1 MNTKLFAL
9 IVLSSLLLSACAAP
23 ASGSLAGTSWV
34 LQSINGNRQVGAAL
48 GGQPVTLQFTSATE
62 MGGSGGCNS
71 YGGSYQAGD
80 GRISFGGV
88 MSTLMMCADEDV
100 GAVETA
106 FFAALGAIDSYAI
119 TECEACANPQT
130 LTFTG
135 GGHTLVFINP

>member
-1 MNTKLFAL
+1 MKIKIFSL

-23 ASGSLAGTSWV
+23 ASGSLAGTNWV
-34 LQSINGNRQVGAAL
+34 LQSIDGNRQVGAAL
-48 GGQPVTLQFTSATE
+48 GGQQVTLQFTSATE

-80 GRISFGGV
+80 GRISFGEV

-106 FFAALGAIDSYAI
+106 FFAVLGAIESYSI

-130 LTFTG
+130 LTLTG
-135 GGHTLVFINP
+135 GGHTLVFVAP

>member
-1 MNTKLFAL
+1 MNIKNFSL
-9 IVLSSLLLSACAAP
+9 IVLSSLLLAACAAP
-23 ASGSLAGTSWV
+23 ASGALAGTSWV
-34 LQSINGNRQVGAAL
+34 LQSIDGNRQVGAAI

-71 YGGSYQAGD
+71 YGGSYQASG
-80 GRISFGGV
+80 GRISFGEI

-100 GAVETA
+100 AAVETA

-130 LTFTG
+130 LTLVG
-135 GGHTLVFINP
+135 GGHTLVFVS